1 MAETELRKMNRMELI
16 EIIYALQQE
25 EKLLEEEKKKL
36 EDKIENW
43 TIQCEESGSIAEAA
57 VKVTGILET
66 AQAAADQ
73 YLDAI
78 QKENARS
85 DARRAR
91 LIEQTKKEQER
102 ILDEARK
109 KADAIRQEAE
119 DYRVA
124 VRKECKEMMAET
136 DRIVSEKW
144 DAFDRRVQ
152 SYLRDHAELS
162 IFLDRN
168 NPERHSL

>member
-25 EKLLEEEKKKL
+25 EKILEEEKKKL
-36 EDKIENW
+36 EDRLENW

-73 YLDAI
+73 YLEAV
-78 QKENARS
+78 QREAARS
-85 DARRAR
+85 EERRIKLMEEA
-91 LIEQTKKEQER
+91 KKEQEK
-102 ILDEARK
+102 LLEEAK
-109 KADAIRQEAE
+109 QKADDIRREAE
-119 DYRVA
+119 GYRNS
-124 VRKECKEMMAET
+124 VREECKEMIENT
-136 DRIVSEKW
+136 DRIVGEKW

-168 NPERHSL
+168 HPERHSL